1 MAKADF
7 DRDGDVDLII
17 TNYKARAQYYV
28 NQVARGHWLQVRLRG
43 RKNNRDGIGAIIR
56 VRCGENLHL
65 RVIPAGDGY
74 ASQFSRV
81 AHFGIGE
88 NEQIDELEV
97 SWPNGAKQVFKGIP
111 ADRIVEIDEDRSEV
125 LPVKIKK
132 ETLQSP
138 CRALAP
144 QGTVH

>member
-56 VRCGENLHL
+56 VRCGENLQL
-65 RVIPAGDGY
+65 RVISAGDGY

-97 SWPNGAKQVFKGIP
+97 SWPNGAKQFFKGIP
-111 ADRIVEIDEDRSEV
+111 ADRMVEIDEDRSEV
-125 LPVKIKK
+125 LPVKIK
-132 ETLQSP
+132 EAALQSP
-138 CRALAP
+138 
-144 QGTVH
+144 

>member
-43 RKNNRDGIGAIIR
+43 RKNNRDGVGAIIR
-56 VRCGENLHL
+56 IRSGENRQL
-65 RVIPAGDGY
+65 RIISAGDGY

-88 NEQIDELEV
+88 NKQIDELEV
-97 SWPNGAKQVFKGIP
+97 RWPNGVKQLFKGIP
-111 ADRIVEIDEDRSEV
+111 ADQMIENDEDSSEV
-125 LPVKIKK
+125 LVVKWHENGTMLSK
-132 ETLQSP
+132 E
-138 CRALAP
+138 RGVA
-144 QGTVH
+144 